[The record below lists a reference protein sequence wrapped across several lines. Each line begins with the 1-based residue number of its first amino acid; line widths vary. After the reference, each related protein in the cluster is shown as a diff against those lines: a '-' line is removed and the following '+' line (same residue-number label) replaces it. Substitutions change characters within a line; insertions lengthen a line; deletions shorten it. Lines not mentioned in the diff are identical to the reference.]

1 MFQRL
6 FIFLIF
12 LSFIQLTGF
21 TQNKTKTIQKQK
33 AEIENLNTQI
43 SQLKSAHQKEVDN
56 YRLILQEQTRL
67 THEEID
73 GLEDKLEAL
82 KNKVQLYDEKLQEL
96 HRIINNLQEQCPT
109 CIKMEELVSI
119 PNNEEIVE
127 FVDQEASFPGGMK
140 ALMEYL
146 STNIKYPEAD
156 INISIQGKVYI
167 QFVVLKT
174 GAISDVNVLR
184 GVSKELDD
192 EAKRVVRM
200 MPNWIPAIQNNV
212 KVNSRVTIPINFKL
226 Q

>member
-1 MFQRL
+1 MYHRQFL
-6 FIFLIF
+6 FLVF
-12 LSFIQLTGF
+12 LSFVQLTGF

-43 SQLKSAHQKEVDN
+43 SQLESAHQKEVDN

-73 GLEDKLEAL
+73 WLEDKLEAL

-127 FVDQEASFPGGMK
+127 FVDQEASFPGGTK

-146 STNIKYPEAD
+146 SINIKYPEAA
-156 INISIQGKVYI
+156 INIAIQGKVYI
-167 QFVVLKT
+167 QFVVQKT
-174 GAISDVNVLR
+174 GAISDVQILR

-192 EAKRVVRM
+192 EAKRVVQM

-212 KVNSRVTIPINFKL
+212 KVNSRVTIPINFQLK
-226 Q
+226 

>member
-6 FIFLIF
+6 FVFLVF
-12 LSFIQLTGF
+12 LSFFQLSGF

-146 STNIKYPEAD
+146 STNIKYPEAA

-174 GAISDVNVLR
+174 GTISDVKVLR

-226 Q
+226 Y

>member
-146 STNIKYPEAD
+146 STNIKYPEAA

>member
-1 MFQRL
+1 MYHRQFL
-6 FIFLIF
+6 FFVFLLF
-12 LSFIQLTGF
+12 VQLTGF

-43 SQLKSAHQKEVDN
+43 SQLTSAHQKEVDN

-127 FVDQEASFPGGMK
+127 FVDQEASFPGGTK

-146 STNIKYPEAD
+146 SINIKYPEAA
-156 INISIQGKVYI
+156 INIAIQGKVYI
-167 QFVVLKT
+167 QFVVQKT
-174 GAISDVNVLR
+174 GAISDVQILR

-192 EAKRVVRM
+192 EAKRVVQM

-212 KVNSRVTIPINFKL
+212 KVNSRVTIPINFQLK
-226 Q
+226 

>member
-1 MFQRL
+1 MYHRQFL
-6 FIFLIF
+6 FLVF
-12 LSFIQLTGF
+12 LSFVQLTGF

-43 SQLKSAHQKEVDN
+43 SQLESAHQKEVDN

-73 GLEDKLEAL
+73 GLEEKLEAL

-96 HRIINNLQEQCPT
+96 HRIINNLQDQCPT

-127 FVDQEASFPGGMK
+127 FVDQEASFPGGTK

-146 STNIKYPEAD
+146 SINIKYPEAA
-156 INISIQGKVYI
+156 INIAIQGKVYI

-174 GAISDVNVLR
+174 GAISDVQILR

-192 EAKRVVRM
+192 EAKRVVQM

-212 KVNSRVTIPINFKL
+212 KVNSRVTIPINFQLK
-226 Q
+226 

>member
-6 FIFLIF
+6 FVFLVF
-12 LSFIQLTGF
+12 LSFFQLSGF
-21 TQNKTKTIQKQK
+21 PQNKTKTIQEQK

-43 SQLKSAHQKEVDN
+43 AQLKSAHQKEVDN

-96 HRIINNLQEQCPT
+96 NRIINNLQEQCPT

-119 PNNEEIVE
+119 PNNEEIVK

-146 STNIKYPEAD
+146 STNIKYPESA

-174 GAISDVNVLR
+174 GAISDVKVLR

>member
-73 GLEDKLEAL
+73 ELEDKLETL

>member
-73 GLEDKLEAL
+73 ELEDKLETL

-140 ALMEYL
+140 ALMKYL
-146 STNIKYPEAD
+146 STNIKYPEAA